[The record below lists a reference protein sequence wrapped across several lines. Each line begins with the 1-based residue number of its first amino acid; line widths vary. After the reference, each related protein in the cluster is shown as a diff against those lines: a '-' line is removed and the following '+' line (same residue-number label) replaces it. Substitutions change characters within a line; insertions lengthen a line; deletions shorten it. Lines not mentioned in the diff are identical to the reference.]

1 MKKNKQVIIGLVS
14 QISAGKGEIAKD
26 AKKKYNASVYRY
38 STMLRDVLNRLYLEV
53 SRENL
58 CILSKIIRKNYGE
71 NIMAKVIIEDIKKD
85 KHKVIIIDGIRRL
98 MDIKYLRP
106 MKNFKLIKVIVDPK
120 IRFERLKKRNENNGD
135 NKKTYKQFL
144 ADQKK
149 EAESQVL
156 TVMKKADIK
165 ITNNGTWEEFYS
177 QIEKIMKKLIK

>member
-1 MKKNKQVIIGLVS
+1 MKKNKQIIIGLTG
-14 QISAGKGEIAKD
+14 QISSGKGEIAKY
-26 AKKKYNASVYRY
+26 AVKKYKASTHRY
-38 STMLRDVLNRLYLEV
+38 STMLRNVLDRLYIEK
-53 SRENL
+53 SRANL
-58 CILSKIIRKNYGE
+58 CALSEFIRTNYGE
-71 NIMAKVIIEDIKKD
+71 DTMAKVIIHDIKKD

-106 MKNFKLIKVIVDPK
+106 MKNFKLIKIVVDPE
-120 IRFERLKKRNENNGD
+120 IRYERLKKRNENNGD

-156 TVMKKADIK
+156 AVIKKADIE

-177 QIEKIMKKLIK
+177 QIEKEMKKLIK